1 MFGCRLT
8 SSKSSSPSERYF
20 GLSWLRLFKP
30 DAPSRVP
37 IGKGEIEGRI
47 AIVPVHHGIARAG
60 VKAVAAVVPVDARE
74 SERVSDRRR
83 VHDSIAAAQHHPRV
97 DLIGEAEARA
107 ELSKIGILEGA
118 PV

>member
-1 MFGCRLT
+1 MRGVRLRVGIT
-8 SSKSSSPSERYF
+8 RYICDTLAVVK
-20 GLSWLRLFKP
+20 G
-30 DAPSRVP
+30 RVR

-60 VKAVAAVVPVDARE
+60 VKAVASVVPVDARE
-74 SERVSDRRR
+74 SERVSDKWR
-83 VHDSIAAAQHHPRV
+83 VHDSIAAAHHHPRV